1 VRQISFT
8 DPSAKKGASAF
19 ALSFQTITL
28 NLITVDHFWQKES
41 IFFVPLAG
49 KRQSRM

>member
-1 VRQISFT
+1 MRQISFT

-41 IFFVPLAG
+41 IFFVPLYPG
-49 KRQSRM
+49 